1 MAKLKTIIF
10 IPLMIAV
17 ITALAACN
25 QEVAKPE
32 VIKIVYSEKFLGIAQ
47 MTPEDWVTDLINTG
61 EENYVD
67 VYVNED
73 GASVTLEI
81 TDEQKNYWVTSR
93 EEILDDLA
101 TEFSNLGSG
110 YKIEYNDDYSHID
123 LYYNLEL
130 DAYDAIYYVMYT
142 ETFCINQ
149 QLFKG
154 IGHDEWVVSFN
165 IYNSDTGKLVTSGD
179 SNTGLSYTEADWE
192 ASM

>member
-1 MAKLKTIIF
+1 MAKLKKIIF

-17 ITALAACN
+17 ITVLAACN
-25 QEVAKPE
+25 QEVAKTE

-47 MTPEDWVTDLINTG
+47 MTPEDWVTDLINTSD
-61 EENYVD
+61 ENYVD

-101 TEFSNLGSG
+101 TEFSNLGPG

-149 QLFKG
+149 QLFEG
-154 IGHDEWVVSFN
+154 TGYDEWVVSFN
-165 IYNSDTGKLVTSGD
+165 IYNSDTGKLVKSGD